1 MAVVQVRC
9 GEGRREAVSRVFT
22 LLYRDAAELRARLA
36 AEVSKFRYMLF
47 LYGVD
52 ELKRRGIA
60 A

>member
-1 MAVVQVRC
+1 V
-9 GEGRREAVSRVFT
+9 
-22 LLYRDAAELRARLA
+22 LYRDAAELRARLA

-52 ELKRRGIA
+52 ELRRRGIA